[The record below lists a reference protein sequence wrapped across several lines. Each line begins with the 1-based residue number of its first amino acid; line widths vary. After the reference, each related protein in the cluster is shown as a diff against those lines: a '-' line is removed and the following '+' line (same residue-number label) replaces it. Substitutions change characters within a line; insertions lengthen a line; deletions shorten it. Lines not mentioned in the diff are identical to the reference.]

1 MSYYQREFK
10 VFDLII
16 CRHSDYLNRRGNI
29 AHIEK
34 RNSRIVSYTLN
45 LDDPEEQVI
54 VNPNQVWA
62 RASADEYFQK
72 KTIMKTLAISL
83 VMTTTMM
90 MMR

>member
-62 RASADEYFQK
+62 RASADEYFSEEDHNEDVS
-72 KTIMKTLAISL
+72 ISL